1 MREGHT
7 SFQIRCQHM
16 QHPFHGG
23 KSKLNSIFFAKK
35 MRKGICELKTCKKV
49 ISELLMRCS

>member
-23 KSKLNSIFFAKK
+23 KSKLNSIFLPK
-35 MRKGICELKTCKKV
+35 R
-49 ISELLMRCS
+49 